1 MKKIISKILLAT
13 MALSLMVPSFA
24 GAAALE
30 DVSVALSNHTVETA
44 TSIEINFTVP
54 SALTDTDSLSLV
66 WPTEFTLTG
75 APNAQSDVDFEV
87 EGTDFDISVQGQSNL
102 DIAMTGA
109 GTLAEPLLFS
119 LDNGASIDAGETVT
133 IKTGV
138 NATHQGTGVNVFET
152 PDTAGSYSFDLATSA
167 GDTGSAAVA
176 ITDPEFI
183 DVNAEVVP
191 FITLVLTGPTI
202 TLDDIDASSTV
213 SSDDT
218 SFEVD
223 TNADDG
229 YTVYADSGDLTH
241 ANTVDTINAYSA
253 GSSSAIGTEG
263 WGFNT
268 HDNASPNVG
277 AVATGTGATATSGGT
292 VDQFTAQDNSVI
304 ASAND
309 ASADHVYTLSAVA
322 NASALT
328 KAGAYTGTIQL
339 RTVAQF

>member
-1 MKKIISKILLAT
+1 MGHRS
-13 MALSLMVPSFA
+13 
-24 GAAALE
+24 
-30 DVSVALSNHTVETA
+30 D
-44 TSIEINFTVP
+44 INN
-54 SALTDTDSLSLV
+54 
-66 WPTEFTLTG
+66 WH
-75 APNAQSDVDFEV
+75 
-87 EGTDFDISVQGQSNL
+87 I
-102 DIAMTGA
+102 
-109 GTLAEPLLFS
+109 
-119 LDNGASIDAGETVT
+119 
-133 IKTGV
+133 
-138 NATHQGTGVNVFET
+138 GTGVITAGSIVTFRLGDNAT
-152 PDTAGSYSFDLATSA
+152 SGGTGTNRTTNTGTAGSYVYEIATTS
-167 GDTGSAAVA
+167 DSGSAAVA